1 MKKKIIIVSG
11 DPTSVN
17 SEIIFKSWKKI
28 KNSIKKKIYII
39 SNHKLLHS
47 QFKELGYSIEMVKVN
62 TLNDN
67 LNTNKLKIL
76 NMNLNFKKAF
86 KIKERDASKFVLD
99 SLNYAHN
106 LALKKNVAGIINCPL
121 NKKLLN
127 KNKIGVTEFLASKC
141 QIKNNSEVMLIRNKK
156 LSVCPITTHINLKEV
171 AKKINKKIIINKV
184 KIINAWFKKIN
195 NKKPRIGILGLNPHS
210 AEFRIDSEEKK
221 IIIPA
226 VLKLKKL
233 NINIKGPLA
242 ADTVFINNYKKFDI
256 IVGMYHDQ
264 VLSPFKTIFKFNA
277 INITLGLKYL
287 RMSPDHGVAVD
298 LIGKNKA
305 DPISLIEC
313 INFVNKIA
321 K

>member
-86 KIKERDASKFVLD
+86 NIKKKDASKFVLD

-171 AKKINKKIIINKV
+171 AKKINKKIIISKV
-184 KIINAWFKKIN
+184 KTINAWFKKIN

-298 LIGKNKA
+298 LI
-305 DPISLIEC
+305 
-313 INFVNKIA
+313 
-321 K
+321 